1 MNEALP
7 DVPEVRVVGLPQLTS
22 GFDLVERLD
31 LPMHL
36 KVHGPLEPM
45 GGEQLAQLSE
55 RIGLKG
61 RGGAGFP
68 FHKKLRSV
76 AEAAIKR
83 GVRPVVVV
91 NGSEDE
97 PACRK
102 DTVLI
107 NRAPHLIL
115 DGALLCAE
123 AMGARTLVIGVTRE
137 STQRSMEAALAERG
151 LSNGRRSVLRARVQR
166 NPVRMVTGAA
176 ASLVRSIDGG
186 PAIPPGR
193 KVSASRSGVGG
204 APTLLSNAETF
215 AQLAIAARIGPERY
229 GNTGLYDEPGTVML
243 TVSGAVARPM
253 VIEVPT
259 GVPLRY
265 VLQLAGAPP
274 VPQGVLTGGYHG
286 KWIDAATVDEAI
298 VSRNSLQ
305 QVGGSL
311 GAGAILPISQ
321 DTCPLGESLR
331 VAQWLAEESAG
342 QCGPCY
348 LGLPAAA
355 RGLEDILNGGGP
367 AALEAVKQVARNV
380 KRRGACSHP
389 DGSAMF
395 LESTVKAFTDDLAAH
410 VLGNGCGRPVEGVL
424 PLFEGAGHPRASRAA
439 GRRTA
444 PAARRSSST
453 GRCAGAT
460 GCAPTSFRRSSSSAP
475 TVSRPSRRPRCR
487 VSRRPRRCA
496 RCAAARRWRCAS
508 RRTPARRRRPRAPT
522 CRCCPRA
529 AAAGRSGA
537 DARTNPRMTIRGFP
551 CGAKE
556 N

>member
-7 DVPEVRVVGLPQLTS
+7 DTPEVRVVGLPQLTS

-45 GGEQLAQLSE
+45 GGEKLAQLSE
-55 RIGLKG
+55 RINLKG

-76 AEAAIKR
+76 ADAAIKR

-102 DTVLI
+102 DTVMI

-115 DGALLCAE
+115 DGALLVAE
-123 AMGARTLVIGVTRE
+123 ALGARTLVVAVTRE
-137 STQRSMEAALAERG
+137 STERSMEAALAERG
-151 LSNGRRSVLRARVQR
+151 LSNGRRSALKAFVQR
-166 NPVRMVTGAA
+166 NPIRMVTGAA
-176 ASLVRSIDGG
+176 ASVIRSIDGG

-193 KVSASRSGVGG
+193 KVSASQNGVGG

-215 AQLAIAARIGPERY
+215 AQLAIAARIGAERY

-243 TVSGAVARPM
+243 TVSGAVARPL

-286 KWIDAATVDEAI
+286 KWIDAATVNEAI
-298 VSRNSLQ
+298 VSRNSLDA
-305 QVGGSL
+305 VGGAL

-321 DTCPLGESLR
+321 ETCPLGESLR

-355 RGLEDILNGGGP
+355 RGMEDILNGGGP
-367 AALEAVKQVARNV
+367 AALEALKQVAKNV

-395 LESTVKAFTDDLAAH
+395 LESTIKAFTDDLAAH

-424 PLFEGAGHPRASRAA
+424 PLFEGGMGPSSLPGGSEPADTGDSRQKIFVDWTLCRGHGLCADILPEVFQLGADGFPTVAQAKVPRYAEAKALRAVRRCPALALRVEEDTRGQAPSRNLPVLSQGR
-439 GRRTA
+439 GRRA
-444 PAARRSSST
+444 L
-453 GRCAGAT
+453 GR
-460 GCAPTSFRRSSSSAP
+460 
-475 TVSRPSRRPRCR
+475 
-487 VSRRPRRCA
+487 
-496 RCAAARRWRCAS
+496 
-508 RRTPARRRRPRAPT
+508 
-522 CRCCPRA
+522 
-529 AAAGRSGA
+529 
-537 DARTNPRMTIRGFP
+537 
-551 CGAKE
+551 
-556 N
+556 

>member
-1 MNEALP
+1 VNEALP

-55 RIGLKG
+55 RINLKG

-76 AEAAIKR
+76 AEAAIRR

-102 DTVLI
+102 DTVMI

-115 DGALLCAE
+115 DGALLVAE
-123 AMGARTLVIGVTRE
+123 ALGARTLVVGVTRE
-137 STQRSMEAALAERG
+137 STQRSMEAALSERG
-151 LSNGRRSVLRARVQR
+151 LTNRRGATIRARVQR

-193 KVSASRSGVGG
+193 KTSASQNGVGG

-215 AQLAIAARIGPERY
+215 AQLAIAARIGAERY

-253 VIEVPT
+253 VIEAPT

-265 VLQLAGAPP
+265 ILQLAGAPP

-286 KWIDAATVDEAI
+286 KWLDSATVNEAI
-298 VSRNSLQ
+298 VSRNSLDA
-305 QVGGSL
+305 VGGAL
-311 GAGAILPISQ
+311 GAGAILPISTA
-321 DTCPLGESLR
+321 TCPLGESLR

-355 RGLEDILNGGGP
+355 RGMEDILNGGGP
-367 AALEAVKQVARNV
+367 AALEALKQVANAV

-395 LESTVKAFTDDLAAH
+395 LESTIKAFTDDLAAH

-424 PLFEGAGHPRASRAA
+424 PLFEGGQQPTGIPGGQAEPEQGPSRQKIYVDWTLCRGHGLCADILPEVFQLGADGFPTVAQAGVPRYAEAKALRAVRRCPA
-439 GRRTA
+439 LALRLEEDTRGAAPRQNLPAVREGGGGGRRA
-444 PAARRSSST
+444 L
-453 GRCAGAT
+453 GR
-460 GCAPTSFRRSSSSAP
+460 
-475 TVSRPSRRPRCR
+475 
-487 VSRRPRRCA
+487 
-496 RCAAARRWRCAS
+496 
-508 RRTPARRRRPRAPT
+508 
-522 CRCCPRA
+522 
-529 AAAGRSGA
+529 GR
-537 DARTNPRMTIRGFP
+537 
-551 CGAKE
+551 
-556 N
+556 

>member
-45 GGEQLAQLSE
+45 GGEQLAQLAE
-55 RIGLKG
+55 RINLKG

-76 AEAAIKR
+76 AESAIKR
-83 GVRPVVVV
+83 GIRPVVVV

-115 DGALLCAE
+115 DGALLVAE
-123 AMGARTLVIGVTRE
+123 ALGARQLVVGVTRE

-151 LSNGRRSVLRARVQR
+151 LSNRRGAAIRASVQR

-176 ASLVRSIDGG
+176 ASLIRSIDGG

-193 KVSASRSGVGG
+193 KTSASRSGVGG

-215 AQLAIAARIGPERY
+215 AQLAIGARIGAERY

-253 VIEVPT
+253 VIEAPT

-265 VLQLAGAPP
+265 ILQLAGAPP

-286 KWIDAATVDEAI
+286 KWIDAATVNEAV
-298 VSRNSLQ
+298 VSRNSLDA
-305 QVGGSL
+305 VGGAL

-321 DTCPLGESLR
+321 ETCPLGESLQ
-331 VAQWLAEESAG
+331 VAKWLAEESAG

-355 RGLEDILNGGGP
+355 RGMEDILNGGGP
-367 AALEAVKQVARNV
+367 AALEALKQVAKNV

-395 LESTVKAFTDDLAAH
+395 LESTIKAFTDDLAAH

-424 PLFEGAGHPRASRAA
+424 PLFEGG
-439 GRRTA
+439 
-444 PAARRSSST
+444 
-453 GRCAGAT
+453 
-460 GCAPTSFRRSSSSAP
+460 
-475 TVSRPSRRPRCR
+475 
-487 VSRRPRRCA
+487 
-496 RCAAARRWRCAS
+496 
-508 RRTPARRRRPRAPT
+508 RAPT
-522 CRCCPRA
+522 GIPGG
-529 AAAGRSGA
+529 AGQEESGA
-537 DARTNPRMTIRGFP
+537 SRQKIFVDWTLCRGHGLCADILPEVFQLGADGFP
-551 CGAKE
+551 TVAQAKVPQYAE
-556 N
+556 AKALRAVRRCPALALRIEEDTRSQAPSRNLPVLSQGRGRRALGSGR

>member
-55 RIGLKG
+55 RINLKG

-76 AEAAIKR
+76 AEAAIRR

-102 DTVLI
+102 DTVMI

-115 DGALLCAE
+115 DGALLVAE
-123 AMGARTLVIGVTRE
+123 ALGARTLVIGVTRE
-137 STQRSMEAALAERG
+137 STQRSMEAALSERG
-151 LSNGRRSVLRARVQR
+151 LTNRRNATIRARVQR

-193 KVSASRSGVGG
+193 KTSASQNGVGG

-215 AQLAIAARIGPERY
+215 AQLAIAARIGAERY

-253 VIEVPT
+253 VIEAPT

-265 VLQLAGAPP
+265 ILQLAGAPP

-286 KWIDAATVDEAI
+286 KWLDSATVNEAI
-298 VSRNSLQ
+298 VSRNSLDA
-305 QVGGSL
+305 VGGAL
-311 GAGAILPISQ
+311 GAGAILPISMN
-321 DTCPLGESLR
+321 TCPLGESLR

-355 RGLEDILNGGGP
+355 RGMEDILNGGGP
-367 AALEAVKQVARNV
+367 AALEALKQVANAV

-395 LESTVKAFTDDLAAH
+395 LESTIKAFTDDLAAH

-424 PLFEGAGHPRASRAA
+424 PLFEGGQQPTGIPGGQPEEEQGPSRQKIYVDWTLCRGHGLCADILPEVFQLGADGFPTVAQAGVPRYAEAKALRAVRRCPA
-439 GRRTA
+439 LALRLEEDTRGAAPRQNLPAVREGGGGGRRA
-444 PAARRSSST
+444 L
-453 GRCAGAT
+453 GR
-460 GCAPTSFRRSSSSAP
+460 
-475 TVSRPSRRPRCR
+475 
-487 VSRRPRRCA
+487 
-496 RCAAARRWRCAS
+496 
-508 RRTPARRRRPRAPT
+508 
-522 CRCCPRA
+522 
-529 AAAGRSGA
+529 GR
-537 DARTNPRMTIRGFP
+537 
-551 CGAKE
+551 
-556 N
+556 